1 MTKVTD
7 RIRMGLLA
15 GACITVSLILPLK
28 SSAQSAPGDSPPR
41 GPAETLYLQLRS
53 VGLDK
58 SRVYRI
64 RETSIDRAAI
74 HITLD
79 DGTIAFTQDVDGH
92 ITGAFFEGDA
102 EVLLTPPN
110 HVERASMSLFT
121 GAAILEERFA
131 TAYFRFNDDTFAE
144 LKPRLRPTEHAEEFV
159 LQWNETARNLAPMDA
174 LRLLVGFNDSVPETA
189 AKNVVLWHA
198 RLQGRK
204 LGTFDLYYDSS
215 ADEQIW
221 AGQSKVVQGE
231 FYFDIWSSFP
241 LENKSKNQRI
251 IGGTVTQ
258 LDDFDVSHYKIQT
271 TISMPTQLSA
281 EAWLRLNVHK
291 DGLRVLPFELSRF
304 LQVKQVKADG
314 QPVEFI
320 HNQALEGTQLARLG
334 NDQIAVLLAKPV
346 QAGQEINLH
355 FVYSGD
361 VLSDAGGGLVYVGA
375 RGSWYP
381 NRRPAMSDFDLEF
394 RYPTGWTLIATGK
407 KSDAQSASGE
417 TREGEQV
424 SRWVSERPLPVA
436 GFNLGKYERAVARA
450 GEVHVE
456 TYASKDVEK
465 TFPRNKIELD
475 SPDTLI
481 PSGLRHTTKPLEY
494 VLPAP
499 SPARN
504 AQNVADTAARAVEFF
519 SHRFGPYPYSAL
531 AMTQRPGIM
540 SQGWPGVV
548 FLSSFSYLSEEE
560 KSQLHMGAITRT
572 LSSSVIAHETAH
584 QWWGDLITWGG
595 YRDQWLVE
603 ALADYSSLMFLE
615 SQNPAKFR
623 AVLESYRNDLLLKN
637 KDGEVIMTAGPVTL
651 GDRLSSSHFPNG
663 YEIISYER
671 GVWLFHMLRN
681 MLLDAERKTARSKI
695 AEDPFVRTM
704 RVVRNRYAGRPITTD
719 ELMSAFE
726 EELPRPLWHEGRKS
740 LDWFQETWINGTSIP
755 RFELNDV
762 KLTDKS
768 GSGITVTGKIIQKD
782 APESLITLVPVY
794 GVVAGKNVLLGQVFS
809 DEQEVRFR
817 LPAPEGTRKVVLDP
831 NHTILVREK

>member
-1 MTKVTD
+1 M
-7 RIRMGLLA
+7 
-15 GACITVSLILPLK
+15 
-28 SSAQSAPGDSPPR
+28 AQNAPGNSPSR

-58 SRVYRI
+58 SRVYHI
-64 RETSIDRAAI
+64 RETSIDKAAI

-79 DGTIAFTQDVDGH
+79 DGTIAFTEDVSGH

-110 HVERASMSLFT
+110 RVERASMSVFT
-121 GAAILEERFA
+121 GAAILEERFT

-144 LKPRLRPTEHAEEFV
+144 LQSKLRPAEHAEEFF
-159 LQWNETARNLAPMDA
+159 LQWNETARNLAAMDA
-174 LRLLVGFNDSVPETA
+174 LRLLVGFTDSLSEATA
-189 AKNVVLWHA
+189 EHEILWHA
-198 RLQGRK
+198 RLQGRR

-221 AGQSKVVQGE
+221 AGQNKVVQGE
-231 FYFDIWSSFP
+231 SYFDIWSSFS
-241 LENKSKNQRI
+241 LDNKSKNQRVT
-251 IGGTVTQ
+251 GGTVNHQ
-258 LDDFDVSHYKIQT
+258 LDDFDISHYNIQT
-271 TISMPTQLSA
+271 TINMPTQLSA
-281 EAWLRLNVHK
+281 QAWLQLNVHK
-291 DGLRVLPFELSRF
+291 DGLRVVPFELSRF
-304 LQVKQVKADG
+304 LQVKQVEADG
-314 QPVEFI
+314 HPVEFI
-320 HNQALEGTQLARLG
+320 HNQAVEGTQLARLG
-334 NDQIAVLLAKPV
+334 NDQIAVLLPKPL
-346 QAGQEINLH
+346 QAGQEVKLH

-381 NRRPAMSDFDLEF
+381 NRRPAMSDFDLQF
-394 RYPTGWTLIATGK
+394 RYPTGWTLIAIGK
-407 KSDAQSASGE
+407 KSDTPALPGE
-417 TREGEQV
+417 IHEGEQV
-424 SRWVSERPLPVA
+424 SRWISERPLPVA
-436 GFNLGKYERAVARA
+436 GFNLGRYERAIARV
-450 GEVHVE
+450 GEVQVE

-465 TFPRNKIELD
+465 TFPRSRVELD
-475 SPDTLI
+475 SPDPLI
-481 PSGLRHTTKPLEY
+481 PSGIRRSTKPLEF
-494 VLPAP
+494 VLPTP

-519 SHRFGPYPYSAL
+519 SHKFGPYPYTKLSL
-531 AMTQRPGIM
+531 TQRPGIM

-560 KSQLHMGAITRT
+560 KSQLHMGAVTRT
-572 LSSSVIAHETAH
+572 LSSGVIAHETAH

-615 SQNPAKFR
+615 TQNPAKFR
-623 AVLESYRNDLLLKN
+623 AVLEAYRNDLLLKN
-637 KDGEVIMTAGPVTL
+637 KDGEVMMTAGPVTL

-681 MLLDAERKTARSKI
+681 MLIDAERKTARSKN

-704 RVVRNRYAGRPITTD
+704 RMVRDRFAGHPLTTD
-719 ELMSAFE
+719 ELVSAFE
-726 EELPRPLWHEGRKS
+726 QELPRPLWHEGRKS
-740 LDWFQETWINGTSIP
+740 LDWFQETWINGTAIP
-755 RFELNDV
+755 RFELDEV
-762 KLTDKS
+762 KFVDKT
-768 GSGITVTGKIIQKD
+768 GPGVTVTGKIVQKD
-782 APESLITLVPVY
+782 APESLITLIPVY

-817 LPAPEGTRKVVLDP
+817 LPAPDGTRKLVLDP
-831 NHTILVREK
+831 NHTVLSREK

>member
-1 MTKVTD
+1 
-7 RIRMGLLA
+7 MGLLA
-15 GACITVSLILPLK
+15 GACLTVSLILPIQSK
-28 SSAQSAPGDSPPR
+28 AQNTAPLNSGAAPPAR

-58 SRVYRI
+58 SRVYHI

-79 DGTIAFTQDVDGH
+79 DGTIAFTQDVGGH
-92 ITGAFFEGDA
+92 ITGAFFEGEA

-110 HVERASMSLFT
+110 QVERASMSVFT
-121 GAAILEERFA
+121 GAAILEERFS

-144 LKPRLRPTEHAEEFV
+144 LQSKLRPTEQAEEFT
-159 LQWNETARNLAPMDA
+159 LRWNEAARNLAPMDA
-174 LRLLVGFNDSVPETA
+174 LRILVGFNDSLPDAT
-189 AKNVVLWHA
+189 AKNEVLWHA

-221 AGQSKVVQGE
+221 AGQNKIVQGDC
-231 FYFDIWSSFP
+231 YFDIWTSFA
-241 LENKSKNQRI
+241 LDKQGKNQRV
-251 IGGTVTQ
+251 IGGTVNHK
-258 LDDFDVSHYKIQT
+258 LEDFDVSHYKILT
-271 TISMPTQLSA
+271 TINMPSQLSA

-291 DGLRVLPFELSRF
+291 DGLRALPFELSRF
-304 LQVKQVKADG
+304 LQVKQVEADG
-314 QPVEFI
+314 HPVEFI
-320 HNQALEGTQLARLG
+320 HNQAVEGTQLARLG
-334 NDQIAVLLAKPV
+334 NDQIAVLIPRPLR
-346 QAGQEINLH
+346 AGQDVTLH

-407 KSDAQSASGE
+407 KSDVPASPGE
-417 TREGEQV
+417 THDGEQV

-450 GEVHVE
+450 GEVQVE

-465 TFPRNKIELD
+465 TFPRNQIELD

-481 PSGLRHTTKPLEY
+481 PSGLRHTAKPLEF
-494 VLPAP
+494 VLPTP

-504 AQNVADTAARAVEFF
+504 AQKVADSAAQAVEFF
-519 SHRFGPYPYSAL
+519 SHKFGPYPYSTL
-531 AMTQRPGIM
+531 SMTQRPGIM

-572 LSSSVIAHETAH
+572 LSSGVIAHETAH

-615 SQNPAKFR
+615 TQNPAKFR

-637 KDGEVIMTAGPVTL
+637 KDGEIMMTAGPVTL
-651 GDRLSSSHFPNG
+651 GDRLSSSHFPKG

-681 MLLDAERKTARSKI
+681 MLLDAERRTARSKN
-695 AEDPFVRTM
+695 AEDPFLRTM
-704 RVVRNRYAGRPITTD
+704 RIVRDRYAGRPITTN
-719 ELMSAFE
+719 ELISAFE
-726 EELPRPLWHEGRKS
+726 EELPRPLWHEGHKS
-740 LDWFQETWINGTSIP
+740 LDWFHETWINGTAVP
-755 RFELNDV
+755 RFELDEV
-762 KLTDKS
+762 KFADQAGPSLM
-768 GSGITVTGKIIQKD
+768 VTGKIIQKD
-782 APESLITLVPVY
+782 APESLITLIPVY

-809 DEQEVRFR
+809 DEQEVHFR
-817 LPAPEGTRKVVLDP
+817 LPAPEGTRKVILDP
-831 NHTILVREK
+831 NRTVLSRGK